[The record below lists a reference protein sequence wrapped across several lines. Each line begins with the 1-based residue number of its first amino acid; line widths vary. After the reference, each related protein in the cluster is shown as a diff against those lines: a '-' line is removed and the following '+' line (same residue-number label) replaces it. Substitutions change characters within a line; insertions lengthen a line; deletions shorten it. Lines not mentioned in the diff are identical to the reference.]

1 MGVFYLARFKVLEEK
16 KQNLLLRIS
25 DAENTNRLISYSEN
39 ESAAAGLVYTHD
51 CIKKAK
57 SMLSS

>member
-39 ESAAAGLVYTHD
+39 ESAAAGLVYTR
-51 CIKKAK
+51 
-57 SMLSS
+57 LY

>member
-1 MGVFYLARFKVLEEK
+1 MDVFYLARFKVLEEK

-39 ESAAAGLVYTHD
+39 ESAATGLVYTR
-51 CIKKAK
+51 
-57 SMLSS
+57 LY